1 MGIIVSSF
9 IGCGREFFKNV
20 YGDKIKIFDAVD
32 EIPLTDIDGKINSDL
47 LDGYVNETLNATNN
61 SDIVFIDFSNT
72 VRNAFDERNIDYD
85 LFYPSKERKNEFIEN
100 QVIKRTKP
108 KDIQTLDR
116 NFEKWV
122 DEIDDDKTDNCY
134 KHKLANKGEFIGN
147 TPLIMQYIDSLKQ

>member
-32 EIPLTDIDGKINSDL
+32 EIPITDIDGKINSDL

-72 VRNAFDERNIDYD
+72 VRNAFNERNIDYD

>member
-72 VRNAFDERNIDYD
+72 VRNAFNERNIDYD